1 MHWMSL
7 HLLAAREGNL
17 NVFVL
22 GLHVV
27 LGRGVAARGARVH
40 WEWCYSVSFC
50 CLFFFFFLLLLL
62 LLLVGKGVA
71 ARGGNLKK
79 TSWRGVGG
87 EGAAPP
93 LQMHWMSLHLLA
105 AREGNLNVFVLGLHV
120 VLARGIAA
128 RGAWVHWEWCYSVS

>member
-50 CLFFFFFLLLLL
+50 CLLFVVVVVVVLFVVCWLLVVGGYWWLLWLLL
-62 LLLVGKGVA
+62 LLLVGKSVA

-79 TSWRGVGG
+79 NKLEGG
-87 EGAAPP
+87 WGGGRSASPP
-93 LQMHWMSLHLLA
+93 DALD
-105 AREGNLNVFVLGLHV
+105 
-120 VLARGIAA
+120 VLASLSRE
-128 RGAWVHWEWCYSVS
+128 RRQP